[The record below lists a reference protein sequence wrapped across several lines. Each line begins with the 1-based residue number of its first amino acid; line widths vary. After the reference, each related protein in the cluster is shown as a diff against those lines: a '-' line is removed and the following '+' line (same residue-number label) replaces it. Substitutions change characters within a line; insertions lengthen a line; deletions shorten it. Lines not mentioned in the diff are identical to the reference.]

1 MIRAFILAV
10 FFSVKLIQNVAA
22 QGCVAIR
29 GLGAFSCA
37 THHEEVQDPKGWT
50 FTMNNRYF
58 KSYKH
63 FVGKIEQKE
72 RVENGSEVINHSFS
86 TDLFLQ
92 RHFNQRWSMGINLPI
107 ISNARSSLYEHAGNA
122 AGPASRKSTQSFG
135 IGDARFA
142 FYLWMMKPKEK

>member
-1 MIRAFILAV
+1 MIRVFILAV
-10 FFSVKLIQNVAA
+10 IFSVQLIQNVAA

-72 RVENGSEVINHSFS
+72 RVENGLEVQPLI
-86 TDLFLQ
+86 Q
-92 RHFNQRWSMGINLPI
+92 
-107 ISNARSSLYEHAGNA
+107 Y
-122 AGPASRKSTQSFG
+122 
-135 IGDARFA
+135 
-142 FYLWMMKPKEK
+142 